1 MLSGYWLG
9 KNRMPARFS
18 AARGRCNE
26 RLEEEKQALATDIK
40 EVYAEAKSHG
50 FDVKIMRQV
59 VRPRKMDRADLA
71 EQEELLALI
80 EAAIM
85 KGLGMRAGV
94 PDLVIMWNRTHDN
107 SVIRPGRI
115 GFIENK
121 RQNGGRLS
129 PDQVQWLTA
138 LNTQRHHTAIVKN
151 FEEFLQT
158 LGHWD
163 ILSDKES
170 Q

>member
-1 MLSGYWLG
+1 MNGEYQ
-9 KNRMPARFS
+9 KF
-18 AARGRCNE
+18 
-26 RLEEEKQALATDIK
+26 LASK
-40 EVYAEAKSHG
+40 AV
-50 FDVKIMRQV
+50 
-59 VRPRKMDRADLA
+59 
-71 EQEELLALI
+71 
-80 EAAIM
+80 
-85 KGLGMRAGV
+85 RAGV

-129 PDQVQWLTA
+129 PDQAHWLSA
-138 LNTQRHHTAIVKN
+138 LNRQRHHTAIVRT